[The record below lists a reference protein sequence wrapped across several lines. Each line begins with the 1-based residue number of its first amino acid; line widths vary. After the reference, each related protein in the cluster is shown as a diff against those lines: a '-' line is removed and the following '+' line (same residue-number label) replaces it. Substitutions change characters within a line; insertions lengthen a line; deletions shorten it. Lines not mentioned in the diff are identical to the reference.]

1 MHAILFVPVLLFAAV
16 SDPVELGNL
25 KSTPPAEW
33 KAGRPTNTMQY
44 RVFTVPK
51 AEGDKD
57 DTVLTIYTFGP
68 SVGGLEA
75 NLKRW
80 KGMID
85 PGEGKNI
92 DDAAKI
98 EKFKVADIDVV
109 YFDAEGTYL
118 FKPNLADASNVIR
131 KPNYRLIN
139 VYFPTPDRVFTMRLV
154 GPAKSVAAAEK
165 GFKEWVK
172 SFK

>member
-1 MHAILFVPVLLFAAV
+1 MHSILFVPILFAAV

-25 KSTPPAEW
+25 KSTPPADW
-33 KAGRPTNTMQY
+33 KVGRPTNTMQY

-68 SVGGLEA
+68 NVGGLDA

-85 PGEGKNI
+85 PGDGKNI
-92 DDAAKI
+92 
-98 EKFKVADIDVV
+98 E
-109 YFDAEGTYL
+109 
-118 FKPNLADASNVIR
+118 VIA
-131 KPNYRLIN
+131 PH
-139 VYFPTPDRVFTMRLV
+139 LV
-154 GPAKSVAAAEK
+154 
-165 GFKEWVK
+165 
-172 SFK
+172 